1 MIKRALAAVALGTI
15 LFLVNYD
22 GVIAGVLQPPPGYEP
37 AWFTRNMDTPH
48 NLTSAI
54 LAQENWWLVP
64 DYDAPWVTKGALF
77 HPLFQIIGRSGL
89 PIFVSYYVFT
99 ILFYWMAA
107 WALIEVARV
116 FCENRRQMFYAALM
130 VVCALPVKLLGFL
143 VARPLH
149 FPLPYRLWMG
159 VGLIEYTLNTSD
171 GLARGGLSNSLT
183 LTLGTAIML
192 FSFAN
197 LAKFVGTG
205 RQANY
210 YWLLACVF
218 LGAVFHPFEI
228 FIITVAA
235 VWPLW
240 VARRPWHSVML
251 FVAAGV
257 GFIPQIIQSM
267 RSDWVRDASDLA
279 RDWRITTPVWV
290 LEVYGIPAIL
300 VCWLLLVKFKME
312 RPEDR
317 VLQSW
322 FITTLFL
329 PLVPGL
335 PSAMHFFDGFVYCVA
350 ILLVR
355 KAYQDRL
362 FEMLFRERPKLM
374 RAGLGVA
381 VGVSILTLIVTYA
394 QIYKDGKS
402 ADPALL
408 SAVVPKAEVAM
419 LRWMKENLAHRDV
432 AASLVLAPEEMAPWV
447 ATIPMPSLGSHDV
460 MSITYF
466 SQRDLANRFYK
477 GEDLRRE
484 LIDKFGVS
492 YVVLPTASHPVM
504 DSAELLHTEGNLQLF
519 LIPGERMKRYSDS
532 PKLDG
537 TQRNELRQRI
547 DRLLHARLFHS

>member
-1 MIKRALAAVALGTI
+1 MLKRMLAAIGLGTS
-15 LFLVNYD
+15 LFLVNQI
-22 GVIAGVLQPPPGYEP
+22 GVIAGALQPPPGYEP
-37 AWFTRNMDTPH
+37 AWFTRNLDTPH
-48 NLTSAI
+48 NLTSAVV
-54 LAQENWWLVP
+54 AQQRHWLVP
-64 DYDAPWVTKGALF
+64 DYDAPWITEGALF
-77 HPLFQIIGRSGL
+77 HPLFQIIGRCGL
-89 PIFVSYYVFT
+89 PIFVSYYVFD

-107 WALIEVARV
+107 WALIEVART
-116 FCENRRQMFYAALM
+116 FCRSRRQMFYAALM
-130 VVCALPVKLLGFL
+130 VVCALPLKLFGFAL
-143 VARPLH
+143 ARPLH
-149 FPLPYRLWMG
+149 FPTPVRLWMG
-159 VGLIEYTLNTSD
+159 AGLIDYVLTSSD
-171 GLARGGLSNSLT
+171 GLARGGLSNSVT

-205 RQANY
+205 RRANY
-210 YWLLACVF
+210 YWLVACVF

-240 VARRPWHSVML
+240 SIRRRWESVML

-267 RSDWVRDASDLA
+267 RSPWVHDASDLA

-300 VCWLLLVKFKME
+300 ICWLLLIRFRME

-322 FITTLFL
+322 FITTLLL

-362 FEMLFRERPKLM
+362 FERLFRERPKTM
-374 RAGLGVA
+374 RAGLGAAVA
-381 VGVSILTLIVTYA
+381 ASILTLFVAYA
-394 QIYKDGKS
+394 QLYKDGKS
-402 ADPALL
+402 ADPDLL

-419 LRWMKENLAHRDV
+419 IRWMKENLAHREV
-432 AASLVLAPEEMAPWV
+432 ATSLVLAPDEMAPWV

-466 SQRDLANRFYK
+466 SQRDLAHRFYK
-477 GEDLRRE
+477 GEDVRRE
-484 LIDKFGVS
+484 LIDGFGVS
-492 YVVLPTASHPVM
+492 YVVIPASSPAVIA
-504 DSAELLHTEGNLQLF
+504 SAQLVHTEGDLKLYRV
-519 LIPGERMKRYSDS
+519 PGETMRPYSES

-547 DRLLHARLFHS
+547 ARLLHG

>member
-1 MIKRALAAVALGTI
+1 MLKRLLAAIAAGTI
-15 LFLVNYD
+15 LFLVNQI
-22 GVIAGVLQPPPGYEP
+22 GVVAGALEPPPGYEP
-37 AWFTRNMDTPH
+37 AWFTRNLDTPH
-48 NLTSAI
+48 NLTSAVV
-54 LAQENWWLVP
+54 AQQHHWLVP
-64 DYDAPWVTKGALF
+64 DYDAPWLTEGALF
-77 HPLFQIIGRSGL
+77 HPLFQIIGRCGL
-89 PIFVSYYVFT
+89 PITVSYYLFD
-99 ILFYWMAA
+99 ILFYWMAT
-107 WALIEVARV
+107 WALIEVARA

-130 VVCALPVKLLGFL
+130 VVCALPLKLFGFL
-143 VARPLH
+143 LARPLH
-149 FPLPYRLWMG
+149 FPTPIRLWMG

-171 GLARGGLSNSLT
+171 GLVRGGLSNSVT

-205 RQANY
+205 RRANY
-210 YWLLACVF
+210 HWLLACVF

-240 VARRPWHSVML
+240 SARRRWESVML

-267 RSDWVRDASDLA
+267 RSEWVRDASDLA

-300 VCWLLLVKFKME
+300 VCWLLLVRFKME

-362 FEMLFRERPKLM
+362 FERLFRERPKIM
-374 RAGLGVA
+374 RAGLGAAVA
-381 VGVSILTLIVTYA
+381 ASILALIVTYA

-402 ADPALL
+402 ADPDLL

-419 LRWMKENLAHRDV
+419 IRWMKENLAHRDV
-432 AASLVLAPEEMAPWV
+432 AASLVLAPDEMAPWV
-447 ATIPMPSLGSHDV
+447 AAIPMPSLGSHDV

-466 SQRDLANRFYK
+466 PQRDLAHRFYK
-477 GEDLRRE
+477 GEDVRRE
-484 LIDKFGVS
+484 LIDGFGVS
-492 YVVLPTASHPVM
+492 YIVIPAASPAVVS
-504 DSAELLHTEGNLQLF
+504 SAQLLHTEGNLKLYM
-519 LIPGERMKRYSDS
+519 IPGETMKRYSDS
-532 PKLDG
+532 PRLDG
-537 TQRNELRQRI
+537 TQRNELRQWI
-547 DRLLHARLFHS
+547 ARLLHG